1 MHTQIWDLRMY
12 KNNVS
17 QYPHIDEIKQ
27 TFLDGGLV
35 AIPTET
41 VYGLG
46 ANARNEKQSK
56 ISMLQKDVRQ
66 IIR

>member
-27 TFLDGGLV
+27 TFPRWRFSSD
-35 AIPTET
+35 T
-41 VYGLG
+41 Y
-46 ANARNEKQSK
+46 
-56 ISMLQKDVRQ
+56 
-66 IIR
+66 

>member
-41 VYGLG
+41 VYGLV
-46 ANARNEKQSK
+46 RMLETKKQSK
-56 ISMLQKDVRQ
+56 TSMLQKDARP

>member
-27 TFLDGGLV
+27 TFLML
-35 AIPTET
+35 ET
-41 VYGLG
+41 K
-46 ANARNEKQSK
+46 KQSK

>member
-41 VYGLG
+41 VYGLV
-46 ANARNEKQSK
+46 RMLETKKQSK
-56 ISMLQKDVRQ
+56 TSMLQRTPVR
-66 IIR
+66 